1 LQAYVQ
7 TSIFALARSPRYFHD
22 PLHYRPQR
30 WLPSSHPLYD
40 AKFAKDD
47 LKGLLSFSVG
57 PRSCVG
63 KQMAWMQG
71 KLFMAK
77 VLRTFNVSKVPGQHA
92 DLEGELLH
100 YGFLVKPE
108 VRVRFVEV
116 SREE

>member
-1 LQAYVQ
+1 
-7 TSIFALARSPRYFHD
+7 
-22 PLHYRPQR
+22 
-30 WLPSSHPLYD
+30 
-40 AKFAKDD
+40 
-47 LKGLLSFSVG
+47 
-57 PRSCVG
+57 
-63 KQMAWMQG
+63 MAWMQG